1 MATGVSSSMFY
12 TRFEAFES
20 GIKYGSKLIPTT
32 VYIFSAKLIS
42 TGTRVAR
49 SLCDSW
55 VYGRRSFTNH
65 YPASLSVPSHALQQ
79 ITLSRRL
86 VPSSCRCP
94 VVSLS
99 PSPSDCP
106 VVPASFSTTTGH
118 INAARR
124 PTSGRNCPVVP
135 SSRRLLV

>member
-1 MATGVSSSMFY
+1 MFY

-20 GIKYGSKLIPTT
+20 GIKHGSKLIPTT

-49 SLCDSW
+49 SLCNSW

-65 YPASLSVPSHALQQ
+65 YPTSLSVPSHALQQ

-99 PSPSDCP
+99 PSDCPVVCP

-118 INAARR
+118 INAARQ
-124 PTSGRNCPVVP
+124 PTSGRNCPVVCPVVP